1 MVLGQL
7 LQQPL
12 SMLQPGDA
20 DGLSDMGKVI
30 AVQSLDEITQVM
42 REFEKLFNH
51 MATASEHSLNDMLHL
66 AIENGVEL
74 LSLRQ
79 RLLPGTKAPPQSDDE
94 LFLQHRGAS

>member
-20 DGLSDMGKVI
+20 DGLSAMSKVM
-30 AVQSLDEITQVM
+30 AVQSLDEMTQMM

-51 MATASEHSLNDMLHL
+51 MATTSGHVTDEMLQL

-79 RLLPGTKAPPQSDDE
+79 RLLPGTKATAQGDDE
-94 LFLQHRGAS
+94 FFLQHRGAG